1 MDWFLIVVVA
11 VVALMML
18 VANIYLI
25 ILYQVRQQ
33 RTTDTVKRET
43 SKGTRTVS
51 SRSCVSWRSFDPKA
65 HCGQN

>member
-43 SKGTRTVS
+43 GHEDCQQPPDGNEKGGLYDVNS
-51 SRSCVSWRSFDPKA
+51 MM
-65 HCGQN
+65 